1 MHSLL
6 AVEPGTPPLKQHA
19 SPDGRRLICATGKNG
34 RPIVEEMQPNAGLCI
49 QINDIPYS
57 NDMAFHRTLNGSLL
71 VTTWHMQAMLQTLTS
86 RTAKI
91 ITGIGYDVK
100 DDHQM
105 LQELENGYVTHKLI
119 DYVQLKRPTC

>member
-1 MHSLL
+1 M
-6 AVEPGTPPLKQHA
+6 AHA
-19 SPDGRRLICATGKNG
+19 SYAA
-34 RPIVEEMQPNAGLCI
+34 NA
-49 QINDIPYS
+49 N
-57 NDMAFHRTLNGSLL
+57 
-71 VTTWHMQAMLQTLTS
+71 V